1 MILPSQVKINSIT
14 AYQIGLCAKVFDCQ
28 TGKNFYQVENEAGN
42 TDADGNI
49 IEYKVTYSSEKS
61 FQCSCEAG
69 KWGFTRTKLGYCKHI
84 AWAVA
89 AANEEHNAIAEIA
102 KEQEVTNVVERIKDE
117 VRAEIASGDHDPVC
131 DQCGNVATHFNIDA
145 VEFRCD
151 GCENKEV
158 AHVAAS
164 QEMPEGD
171 ITMPAECPVIVL
183 EIVEP
188 VVVKTAS
195 VDYGTKGTLGRNKG
209 FSLLRTA

>member
-1 MILPSQVKINSIT
+1 MILPSQVKINHIT
-14 AYQIGLCAKVFDCQ
+14 PAMIGLCTKVFDCQ
-28 TGKNFYQVENEAGN
+28 TGKNFYQVENEAGT

-84 AWAVA
+84 AWAMA
-89 AANEEHNAIAEIA
+89 AANEEHNAIAVIT
-102 KEQEVTNVVERIKDE
+102 KEQEATNIVERIKDE
-117 VRAEIASGDHDPVC
+117 VRAEIAAGDHDPVC

-151 GCENKEV
+151 GCEEV

-164 QEMPEGD
+164 LPESD
-171 ITMPAECPVIVL
+171 SIVTAECPVIVL
-183 EIVEP
+183 EKGAEP
-188 VVVKTAS
+188 
-195 VDYGTKGTLGRNKG
+195 VDYGTKGTLGRNKD